1 MDISSKVANSAR
13 IDRELAHLKIVSR
26 LLGHEMHAQNGQR
39 ILLSRDAVAE
49 IQTSIDL
56 FIEAASGMR
65 KKGGSAVQ
73 GVETT
78 PAPVASRVN

>member
-13 IDRELAHLKIVSR
+13 IDRELAHLKIISR
-26 LLGHEMHAQNGQR
+26 LLGHEMHSQNGQR
-39 ILLSRDAVAE
+39 ILLSRESVQE
-49 IQTSIDL
+49 LQTSLDL

-65 KKGGSAVQ
+65 QKGGPSVQ

-78 PAPVASRVN
+78 APVASRVN

>member
-1 MDISSKVANSAR
+1 MDISSKATSSSR

-26 LLGHEMHAQNGQR
+26 LLGHEMHSQNGQR
-39 ILLSRDAVAE
+39 ILLSREAVGE

-65 KKGGSAVQ
+65 KKSAPAVQ
-73 GVETT
+73 GVEST
-78 PAPVASRVN
+78 APVASRVN